1 MMRSTL
7 PLFPSD
13 DGWPYPDTDAAVE
26 ANLLRNGFVVD
37 DEVDLDALELSADP
51 HAFDGLTLAERGVIE
66 RRFGHGD
73 SMKTIACD
81 LGLHARRGRRSPR
94 PRGRED
100 AGPHRPRPLSDRES
114 SRFIA
119 GTNRRDRATR
129 AGSR

>member
-37 DEVDLDALELSADP
+37 DEVDLDALELSADR
-51 HAFDGLTLAERGVIE
+51 HAFDGLTLAERDVIE

-73 SMKTIACD
+73 SMKTIACELGCTHAEAAD
-81 LGLHARRGRRSPR
+81 LLGRAV
-94 PRGRED
+94 D
-100 AGPHRPRPLSDRES
+100 KM
-114 SRFIA
+114 
-119 GTNRRDRATR
+119 RDRVAPDR
-129 AGSR
+129 